1 MSVTE
6 RKGAQWRRED
16 GQRPRLFTASFE
28 FATRGAVGQRND
40 RERKLSDLTS
50 LEFFQIEL
58 SKSNSQNRTLK
69 IM

>member
-40 RERKLSDLTS
+40 RERKLSDLRW
-50 LEFFQIEL
+50 L
-58 SKSNSQNRTLK
+58 STVSIRKNDFN
-69 IM
+69 